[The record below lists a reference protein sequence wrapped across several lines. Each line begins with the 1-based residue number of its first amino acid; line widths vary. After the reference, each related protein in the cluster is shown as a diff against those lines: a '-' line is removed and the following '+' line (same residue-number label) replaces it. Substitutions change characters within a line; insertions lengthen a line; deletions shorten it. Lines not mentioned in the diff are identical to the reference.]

1 LEAIEKA
8 GLTRLRPILMT
19 TLAMVIAM
27 IPIAFAS
34 GAGAEWK
41 NGLALVL
48 MGGLLSSLIFTVV
61 IVPVMYV
68 VIDIW
73 KGDIKRQD
81 AKIKAKSIGE
91 NMIETTHL
99 NLA

>member
-1 LEAIEKA
+1 
-8 GLTRLRPILMT
+8 MT

-27 IPIAFAS
+27 IPIAFAT

-48 MGGLLSSLIFTVV
+48 IGGLTSSLIFTVI

-73 KGDIKRQD
+73 KGDINRKE
-81 AKIKAKSIGE
+81 AKQKAKDISKLE
-91 NMIETTHL
+91 VHTTH
-99 NLA
+99 